1 MPDICFITSKTSTM
15 YTGLLTSTER
25 VGRAML
31 ALLQQAD
38 PPPVVENDEINR
50 LGA

>member
-1 MPDICFITSKTSTM
+1 MGAGLKLM
-15 YTGLLTSTER
+15 AGLLTSTTR
-25 VGRAML
+25 LGGGML
-31 ALLQQAD
+31 ALLHRPD